1 MKMTNM
7 EIYNAARRIVDAFED
22 SKQYLPVKVNFFIQ
36 KNKAK
41 LSSLAEDIEKSRVEI
56 IKNYGKIDEETG
68 QYTVAP
74 EDIEAANKE
83 LEDLFALEQDVQIY
97 KVSIDDFKDDLSL
110 TTGQMEALMFMID

>member
-1 MKMTNM
+1 MKMKNM

-22 SKQYLPVKVNFFIQ
+22 SKQYLPVRVNFFIQ

-56 IKNYGKIDEETG
+56 IKNYGKVDEETG
-68 QYTVAP
+68 QYAVAP